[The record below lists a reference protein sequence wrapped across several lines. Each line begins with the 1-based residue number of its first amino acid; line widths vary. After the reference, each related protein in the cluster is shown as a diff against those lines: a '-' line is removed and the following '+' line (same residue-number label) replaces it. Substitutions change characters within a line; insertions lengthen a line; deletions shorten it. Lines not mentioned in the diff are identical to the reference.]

1 MHKGIRQSMAW
12 LHSWTGLILDG
23 SYLLFF
29 MGSLSYYR
37 HEINLW
43 MQPPLAQ
50 FEIKQDVA
58 IKTAYQYLQKHA
70 SDAKSWYLT
79 VATPESPVN
88 TMYWEKPDG
97 SYGNATLDANTG
109 QELKLSATEGGDFFY
124 RFHYQLLVS
133 RY

>member
-1 MHKGIRQSMAW
+1 MARICYF
-12 LHSWTGLILDG
+12 L
-23 SYLLFF
+23 

-58 IKTAYQYLQKHA
+58 IKTAYQYLQEHA

>member
-1 MHKGIRQSMAW
+1 MAPLVDW
-12 LHSWTGLILDG
+12 FNFWMARICYFL
-23 SYLLFF
+23 

-88 TMYWEKPDG
+88 TMYWENQMVVMGMQP
-97 SYGNATLDANTG
+97 SMQTLVKN
-109 QELKLSATEGGDFFY
+109 
-124 RFHYQLLVS
+124 
-133 RY
+133 